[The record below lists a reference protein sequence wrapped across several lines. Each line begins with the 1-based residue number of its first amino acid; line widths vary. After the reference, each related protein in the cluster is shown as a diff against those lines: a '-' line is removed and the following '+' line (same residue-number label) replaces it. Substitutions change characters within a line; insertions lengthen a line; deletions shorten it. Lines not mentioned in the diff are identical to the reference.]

1 MSSPLSWR
9 IVVIFTSCVLFAC
22 KGLSGGS
29 REAVMA
35 AMAEIF
41 SPQLSADTGYDH
53 RGYPAQYPPAEAY
66 EVSRG
71 LQSIGCMRSSHAQ

>member
-1 MSSPLSWR
+1 
-9 IVVIFTSCVLFAC
+9 
-22 KGLSGGS
+22 
-29 REAVMA
+29 MA